1 MHILGTPVDGLLD
14 SGASISIISSVD
26 LIKRWNLKIENISLK
41 VRTANGESLK
51 YLGIVYIPY
60 TFDNKTKVVPTVVIP
75 DISKGLICGYDFWT
89 AFDIRLTNENGS
101 NIPLC
106 SPSVRAATQASDIK
120 STDTEQNGD
129 NMVFTIEMGND
140 TDDDEAGTPI
150 DESLD
155 IPFLETPE
163 EVTITPE
170 NIVTEHQLTPEEKN
184 ELVNIINMFPR
195 SCDGAIGRTTL
206 IQHTIE
212 LIPEIKPKK
221 IPAYKYSPKVEQE
234 VDKEVERLL
243 RMDAIEECVSDF
255 VNPILPVKKANGS
268 WRLCLDARRLNQM
281 SKRDEYPFPNM
292 VSILERL
299 EKSNYFSII
308 DLKDAYHQVVLEEKS
323 RDYTAFRTNKGLYRY
338 KTMPF
343 GLLNSGA
350 TLCRLMNR
358 VLKFDLQPR
367 VFVYLDDIIITSRTL
382 TEHFQLLETVANR
395 LRRANLTISIDKSQF
410 CRKSVRYLGFIL
422 NEEGVSVDSAKIEPI
437 LNYPPPKS
445 VKDVRRLLGLA
456 GFYQRFIENYSRIAS
471 PLSDL
476 LKKSKGKFHWTKE
489 ADDALLQLKS
499 ALTSP
504 PILSNPDFDQ
514 PFAIETD
521 SSDLAVGAVLTQLID
536 GERRCIAFFS
546 KKLSSTQKRYSATER
561 ECLAML
567 MAIDHFRHFV
577 EATQFTIITDAMSLT
592 FLKTMSINSKSPRI
606 ARWAMKIQG
615 YDIQFQYKKGRDNIS
630 ADALSRAVCAIS
642 SNVLDTPYEELI
654 ELITKFPSKY
664 KDYKVTGKNIYKF
677 VTNAG
682 KADDPTFR
690 WKYVPKSYERPEI
703 VRKNHDSAH
712 LGFEKTLYSVAEK
725 FHWPRMSADILRY
738 CKSCTIC
745 KISKTDNTTP
755 SPLVANLRCAVALG
769 KWFR

>member
-140 TDDDEAGTPI
+140 TDDDETGTPI

-268 WRLCLDARRLNQM
+268 WETLFGRQEAQ
-281 SKRDEYPFPNM
+281 PN
-292 VSILERL
+292 VKER
-299 EKSNYFSII
+299 
-308 DLKDAYHQVVLEEKS
+308 
-323 RDYTAFRTNKGLYRY
+323 
-338 KTMPF
+338 
-343 GLLNSGA
+343 
-350 TLCRLMNR
+350 
-358 VLKFDLQPR
+358 
-367 VFVYLDDIIITSRTL
+367 
-382 TEHFQLLETVANR
+382 
-395 LRRANLTISIDKSQF
+395 
-410 CRKSVRYLGFIL
+410 
-422 NEEGVSVDSAKIEPI
+422 
-437 LNYPPPKS
+437 
-445 VKDVRRLLGLA
+445 
-456 GFYQRFIENYSRIAS
+456 
-471 PLSDL
+471 
-476 LKKSKGKFHWTKE
+476 
-489 ADDALLQLKS
+489 
-499 ALTSP
+499 
-504 PILSNPDFDQ
+504 
-514 PFAIETD
+514 
-521 SSDLAVGAVLTQLID
+521 
-536 GERRCIAFFS
+536 
-546 KKLSSTQKRYSATER
+546 
-561 ECLAML
+561 
-567 MAIDHFRHFV
+567 
-577 EATQFTIITDAMSLT
+577 
-592 FLKTMSINSKSPRI
+592 
-606 ARWAMKIQG
+606 
-615 YDIQFQYKKGRDNIS
+615 
-630 ADALSRAVCAIS
+630 
-642 SNVLDTPYEELI
+642 
-654 ELITKFPSKY
+654 
-664 KDYKVTGKNIYKF
+664 
-677 VTNAG
+677 
-682 KADDPTFR
+682 
-690 WKYVPKSYERPEI
+690 
-703 VRKNHDSAH
+703 
-712 LGFEKTLYSVAEK
+712 
-725 FHWPRMSADILRY
+725 
-738 CKSCTIC
+738 
-745 KISKTDNTTP
+745 
-755 SPLVANLRCAVALG
+755 
-769 KWFR
+769 